1 MGKVKLMEPYKA
13 ISGKICSHSEV
24 INVVRN
30 GKQFTSRI
38 CNPRTTPPTEDEVA
52 VRTKFAAA
60 IAARKA
66 LTTQEKLAYRNA
78 WLANKEGYATLQ
90 GYMFAKEYAKLA

>member
-1 MGKVKLMEPYKA
+1 MEPYKA
-13 ISGKICSHSEV
+13 IHGKVCKHAEV

-52 VRTKFAAA
+52 VRTKFRT
-60 IAARKA
+60 ARLAVKN
-66 LTTQEKLAYRNA
+66 LQTQDKITYRNA
-78 WLANKEGYATLQ
+78 YMANKEGYATLQ
-90 GYMFAKEYAKLA
+90 GYMFAKEYAKLQ